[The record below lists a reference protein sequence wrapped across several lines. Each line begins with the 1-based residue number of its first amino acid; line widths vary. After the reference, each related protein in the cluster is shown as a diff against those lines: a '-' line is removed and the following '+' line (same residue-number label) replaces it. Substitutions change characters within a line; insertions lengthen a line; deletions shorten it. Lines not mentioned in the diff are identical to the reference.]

1 MNPKL
6 LYDSLGVVDNFGL
19 ASTSVIMLGD
29 DLRLMSHCG
38 IARLYN
44 DPHESPFC
52 DKPGDELRRSC
63 AALLTALL
71 LDRRRSRLRLIK
83 GLIMLKDI
91 YKPTK
96 FTEQVKRRK
105 YNTFEF
111 TGPVRYCIPLE
122 EIIYSLR
129 LNSLDL

>member
-1 MNPKL
+1 MNNSSIPHITFRTQPQLNFVAKGLNPKL
-6 LYDSLGVVDNFGL
+6 LCDILGVVDNLGL
-19 ASTSVIMLGD
+19 ISSSAVMLGD

-38 IARLYN
+38 IARPYN
-44 DPHESPFC
+44 DPYGSPFC

-91 YKPTK
+91 YKPT
-96 FTEQVKRRK
+96 
-105 YNTFEF
+105 
-111 TGPVRYCIPLE
+111 
-122 EIIYSLR
+122 
-129 LNSLDL
+129 